1 MPKRYSRQFRKMVAE
16 LAQIMNNIETFTDE
30 METKFITGAEDI
42 DASWDS
48 YIEQLHNFGIDRA
61 IEIKIKQAAY
71 DRYMAK

>member
-1 MPKRYSRQFRKMVAE
+1 MPKRYSMQFR
-16 LAQIMNNIETFTDE
+16 N
-30 METKFITGAEDI
+30 

-61 IEIKIKQAAY
+61 IEIKQAAY

>member
-1 MPKRYSRQFRKMVAE
+1 MQKRHSRQFREMVAE
-16 LAQIMNNIETFTDE
+16 LAQIMNNIETFTYE

-42 DASWDS
+42 DANCDS

-61 IEIKIKQAAY
+61 IKIKQAAY